1 MHEGDRDLDTGP
13 EGEAEA
19 RARVD
24 ALFERFNRLTP
35 TELGHIG
42 LARVDGERRRARLD
56 AVEAAARDSG
66 RSVLLGEARAEA
78 RELVLRRYGEG
89 TLNPTWVGL
98 NWGISGGPAADRV
111 AIVEALADAA
121 AAAVVEDLVEPGVAD
136 ALSID
141 AEHVLGLATGDAY
154 EGALS
159 RAIEPPAPDLDD
171 PPGRTIVVYGGA
183 LIGGALVALAGAV
196 LVAAPLGVAGG
207 LVFALIVIAQG
218 RRAPDER
225 PPRATDERPPTT

>member
-1 MHEGDRDLDTGP
+1 MREGDGRPDTGP
-13 EGEAEA
+13 AGEAAA

-35 TELGHIG
+35 AELAHIG
-42 LARVDGERRRARLD
+42 LQREDPERHRARME
-56 AVEAAARDSG
+56 AVEAAAEESG

-98 NWGISGGPAADRV
+98 NWAVSGGPAEDRAAV
-111 AIVEALADAA
+111 SLALSDAA
-121 AAAVVEDLVEPGVAD
+121 AAAAVEDLLARDVVD

-141 AEHVLGLATGDAY
+141 AEHVLGLASGDAY
-154 EGALS
+154 EGALA
-159 RAIEPPAPDLDD
+159 RAIEPPAPDLED
-171 PPGRTIVVYGGA
+171 PPGRSAVVYGGA
-183 LIGGALVALAGAV
+183 LIGGLLVFLAGDM
-196 LVAAPLGVAGG
+196 LVSPLLGVAGG
-207 LVFALIVIAQG
+207 LVFAMIVIAQG

-225 PPRATDERPPTT
+225 PPR